1 MPRGH
6 ARDARARSLQHRSR
20 RYIRGLSRDGPWR
33 HRSFHRRQG
42 HRAVCAVRRSSRSI
56 LRKDQ
61 IMSRLEAALDPKS
74 IAIIGASE
82 NPNKVGGR
90 PVHYLDK
97 FGFKGKIFPI
107 NPSRTEVQGYK
118 CYNSLDDLPEA
129 PEMVIVAVAG
139 DNAIGVVED
148 CAAHGVKIAVVMA
161 SGFGEVDAVAGKA
174 KERRM
179 VEAARKT
186 GMRIVGP
193 NSQGLANFGTR

>member
-1 MPRGH
+1 
-6 ARDARARSLQHRSR
+6 
-20 RYIRGLSRDGPWR
+20 
-33 HRSFHRRQG
+33 
-42 HRAVCAVRRSSRSI
+42 
-56 LRKDQ
+56 
-61 IMSRLEAALDPKS
+61 MSRLKAALDPKS
-74 IAIIGASE
+74 VAIIGASE

-97 FGFKGKIFPI
+97 FGFGGKIFPI

-118 CYNSLDDLPEA
+118 CYNSLGDLPEA

-179 VEAARKT
+179 VEAAQKPACVSSARIRKGWPISAPARLRVFPPCSWTWT
-186 GMRIVGP
+186 GPRDT
-193 NSQGLANFGTR
+193 SRC